1 VLAADFLACDAFDR
15 RADVAAI
22 ATPALILCGDADRM
36 TPVKYSQFLA
46 AEMPDARLIILPGA
60 GHMSILEPS
69 SRPAVVDAI
78 ERFVET
84 LR

>member
-1 VLAADFLACDAFDR
+1 MHPVSLSIYAAILAVTHIFFDR
-15 RADVAAI
+15 R
-22 ATPALILCGDADRM
+22 LILCGDADRM

-60 GHMSILEPS
+60 GHMAMLEPS
-69 SRPAVVDAI
+69 PRLIVVDAI
-78 ERFVET
+78 ARFVET

>member
-1 VLAADFLACDAFDR
+1 MACDAFDR

-22 ATPALILCGDADRM
+22 TTPALILCGDADRM
-36 TPVKYSQFLA
+36 TPVKHSQFLA
-46 AEMPDARLIILPGA
+46 AEMPDARLIILSGA
-60 GHMSILEPS
+60 GHMAMLEPS
-69 SRPAVVDAI
+69 SRPIVVDAI

>member
-1 VLAADFLACDAFDR
+1 
-15 RADVAAI
+15 
-22 ATPALILCGDADRM
+22 M

-46 AEMPDARLIILPGA
+46 AEMPDARLIILPDA
-60 GHMSILEPS
+60 GHMAMLEPV

-78 ERFVET
+78 KQFVET